1 MDGQLFESKKISAT
15 VVMKN
20 KKKQFERKSLI
31 MAKNVF
37 EGSLNIN
44 KPKEFYIIMFDK
56 ITLKEQIKKIND
68 IYNRIKSHFL

>member
-1 MDGQLFESKKISAT
+1 
-15 VVMKN
+15 
-20 KKKQFERKSLI
+20 

-37 EGSLNIN
+37 ERSLNIN

-56 ITLKEQIKKIND
+56 ITLKEQIKKINN

>member
-1 MDGQLFESKKISAT
+1 
-15 VVMKN
+15 
-20 KKKQFERKSLI
+20 

-56 ITLKEQIKKIND
+56 ITLKEQIKKINN